1 MPMDVMNVRDA
12 NGGFVRGAK
21 IKGGCICLAP
31 GKNVGEHTT
40 GKGEEVLLV
49 LDGEATVTANGET
62 RTLARD
68 ECVFIP
74 QETLHDVANRSDAYL
89 VYVYF
94 VGGK

>member
-1 MPMDVMNVRDA
+1 MDVMNVRDA
-12 NGGFVRGAK
+12 NGGLVRGAK
-21 IKGGCICLAP
+21 IRGGCICLAP
-31 GKNVGEHTT
+31 GKSVGEHTT

-49 LDGEATVTANGET
+49 LEGEATVTANGET
-62 RTLARD
+62 TALKKD

-74 QETLHDVANRSDAYL
+74 QETVHDVANRSENHL